1 MEWMDNFFGDQ
12 YLNTHLPMLTE
23 EVNHQEVNFIE
34 NILNLPINSTIL
46 DLPCGYGRHSNLLA
60 QRGYKVTGVDYKQE
74 FITLAKKSGV
84 ELDVSKNVNYIL
96 EDMRKIN
103 FEQEFDAVLNLFTSF
118 GYFDEADNFK
128 SLQNMSKALKKGG
141 KLVIDCLN
149 REWAIKET
157 LRNKQVWLLYPNNQ
171 VFMAMNNFDIMTS
184 RWISDQIIVNKGK
197 ANKVMQSVRLY
208 SYTEFKFLFDQVG
221 LKIVEVYGDNEKN
234 EYTVDS
240 SSMIIVAKKL

>member
-60 QRGYKVTGVDYKQE
+60 KRGYKVTGIDYKDA
-74 FITLAKKSGV
+74 FIQLAKKSSV

-96 EDMRKIN
+96 EDMRVIN
-103 FEQEFDAVLNLFTSF
+103 FEQEFDAVINLFTSF

-208 SYTEFKFLFDQVG
+208 SYTEFKFLFNQVG
-221 LKIVEVYGDNEKN
+221 LKIVEVYGDNEKS

-240 SSMIIVAKKL
+240 SSMIIMAEKL

>member
-1 MEWMDNFFGDQ
+1 MDNFFGDQ

-60 QRGYKVTGVDYKQE
+60 KRGYKVTGIDYKDA
-74 FITLAKKSGV
+74 FIQLAKKSSV

-96 EDMRKIN
+96 EDMRVIN
-103 FEQEFDAVLNLFTSF
+103 FEQEFDAVINLFTSF

-208 SYTEFKFLFDQVG
+208 SYTEFKFLFNQVG
-221 LKIVEVYGDNEKN
+221 LKIVEVYGDNEKS

-240 SSMIIVAKKL
+240 SSMIIMAEKL